1 MTTFAAGKQVGEAER
16 WHDTRDIEARISR
29 IVAGVALPG
38 AVAVAGLLV
47 AHGATW
53 EIWMTACLAA
63 VILLAAAMHGARRTV
78 SAPLRRAAN
87 LLQALRE
94 GNYTQRA
101 VHGPH
106 LDGATMIMQELNS
119 VGSTLQ
125 QQRIESLETSA
136 LLAHLMEELAVGVFA
151 FDPDGSINFVNRA
164 GAAMVG
170 QTTFVGKPVESLG
183 LGPVLRGPAR
193 QLVDV
198 SVDGRFRRYE
208 VRRTSFIRT
217 GVRNHLIVVADLSRT
232 LREEEEAAWQRL
244 VRVLAHEINNS
255 LAPIR
260 SVAHSL
266 GRLVERSPVSDAVP
280 DLRPGLDLIEER
292 AGSLGRFIR
301 SYAQL
306 AGLPKPAFSTF
317 SLSGLVSRVAG
328 LEKRVVVDIR
338 PGPPL
343 TLWGDADQLEQLLIN
358 LVRNGTDSA
367 LSCQGGVTITWEIV
381 GNWVELSVIDSG
393 TGIESAENLFVPFFT
408 TKASGSG
415 IGLAL
420 SRQIAEAHGG
430 TLDLQNRT
438 DHRGCRA
445 LVRLPTTRT
454 APDA

>member
-1 MTTFAAGKQVGEAER
+1 
-16 WHDTRDIEARISR
+16 
-29 IVAGVALPG
+29 
-38 AVAVAGLLV
+38 
-47 AHGATW
+47 
-53 EIWMTACLAA
+53 
-63 VILLAAAMHGARRTV
+63 
-78 SAPLRRAAN
+78 
-87 LLQALRE
+87 
-94 GNYTQRA
+94 
-101 VHGPH
+101 
-106 LDGATMIMQELNS
+106 
-119 VGSTLQ
+119 
-125 QQRIESLETSA
+125 
-136 LLAHLMEELAVGVFA
+136 
-151 FDPDGSINFVNRA
+151 
-164 GAAMVG
+164 MVG